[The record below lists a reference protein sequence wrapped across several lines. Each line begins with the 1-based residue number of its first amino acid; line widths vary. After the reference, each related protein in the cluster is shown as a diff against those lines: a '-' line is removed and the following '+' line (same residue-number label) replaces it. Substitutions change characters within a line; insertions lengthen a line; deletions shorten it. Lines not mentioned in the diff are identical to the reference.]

1 MKAPRLKFVIMLFV
15 YTIMTGFAY
24 GADSDDEMRASGQ
37 PFVHPSDDASYS
49 NDMRDDEM
57 LAKTKPVNTGNVQYV
72 SGGIAVSGMRA
83 IDAEEHA
90 YNLKMLFVGGA
101 DGEYLADVA
110 VNIENDKG
118 KTFLSTTANGPV
130 LLVKLPPGNY
140 TVSAQTSNGDSL
152 TQHVNVGSDHLA
164 SYVLRCPAKNQ

>member
-1 MKAPRLKFVIMLFV
+1 MKTKYPILVIMLLV
-15 YTIMTGFAY
+15 GTIVTGSAHA
-24 GADSDDEMRASGQ
+24 ADSPGETKASGQ

-57 LAKTKPVNTGNVQYV
+57 LAKAKPVDSGKVQYV

-110 VNIENDKG
+110 VNIKDSKG
-118 KTFLSTTANGPV
+118 NTLLSTTAEGPV
-130 LLVKLPPGNY
+130 LLVKMPPGHY
-140 TVSAQTSNGDSL
+140 TVSTKTSNGAML
-152 TQHVNVGSDHLA
+152 TRHVKVGDDHLA
-164 SYVLRCPAKNQ
+164 SYVLRYPNNRQ